1 MPKKTKKKSP
11 KMKKKKMLL
20 LEIPVNSRNNSD
32 ISKITTVDRKPN

>member
-1 MPKKTKKKSP
+1 MPKKTKKKS
-11 KMKKKKMLL
+11 KNEKKKMLL